1 MSQPDIM
8 DLIQVHTSAV
18 PSGDVA
24 PIVEQVAETT
34 SELATEV
41 NQEQAV
47 ESEAPEVVPPA
58 ESETPQAKPETLG
71 VQKRIDKL
79 VKVNADL
86 KRQLEAVNAREAQI
100 KESTSKGVDDMSF
113 DDVVNAKIQEQML
126 AKEKDSLQAQIQE
139 TASQEWQEK
148 INDAQSVHTDFSD
161 VLNGAKELFSLI
173 PPDIQSAF
181 ADFDEGALMAYE
193 LAKNPNLAIKLAK
206 ANPIVVSTILLEL
219 KQSVSN
225 KTPQTL
231 LSATIAP
238 KQSNAPK
245 PTPAPNQSNKSPM
258 SRVDMP
264 MEDFIKNARDK
275 GLLR

>member
-8 DLIQVHTSAV
+8 DLIQVHTSA
-18 PSGDVA
+18 PTSGDVVA
-24 PIVEQVAETT
+24 PVEQVAEAP
-34 SELATEV
+34 SEIATEV

-47 ESEAPEVVPPA
+47 ESEVPEVVPPTEEA
-58 ESETPQAKPETLG
+58 TPQAKPETLG

-79 VKVNADL
+79 VKANADL
-86 KRQLEAVNAREAQI
+86 KRQLDAVNAREAQI
-100 KESTSKGVDDMSF
+100 KESTSKDVDNMSF

-126 AKEKDSLQAQIQE
+126 AKEKASLQEKIQE
-139 TASQEWQEK
+139 SSSQEWQEK
-148 INDAQSVHTDFSD
+148 INDAQAVHSDFGQ
-161 VLNGAKELFSLI
+161 VLEGAKELFSLI

-193 LAKNPNLAIKLAK
+193 LAKNPNLAVKLAK

-219 KQSVSN
+219 KQSVS
-225 KTPQTL
+225 KQAPQPL
-231 LSATIAP
+231 LSATTAP
-238 KQSNAPK
+238 KQSSAPK
-245 PTPAPNQSNKSPM
+245 PTPAPNQSNKVAL